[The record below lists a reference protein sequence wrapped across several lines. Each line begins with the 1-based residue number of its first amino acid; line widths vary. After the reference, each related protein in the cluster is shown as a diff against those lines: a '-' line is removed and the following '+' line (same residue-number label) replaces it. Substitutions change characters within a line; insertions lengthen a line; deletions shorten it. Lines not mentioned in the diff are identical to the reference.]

1 MEAIHRLA
9 HWLISCWLLGQDEGN
24 EIKRIPI
31 SHGIL
36 AHALHDLKLKNVL
49 PDWAKDELTFV
60 EGRTGLVCLELHDIL
75 AWAQRAAIT
84 RAPNPTYSYTEVIVD
99 RDFAER
105 RLEKLG
111 VDPARAREVGSLLY
125 KSVRSI
131 EQEIKRQTVAHTPN
145 SIA

>member
-9 HWLISCWLLGQDEGN
+9 HWLISCWLLGQEPGK

-36 AHALHDLKLKNVL
+36 ANALRELKSKNYL
-49 PDWAKDELTFV
+49 PDWAKEELTFV

-111 VDPARAREVGSLLY
+111 VDPVRAREVGSLLY
-125 KSVRSI
+125 KSVRSM
-131 EQEIKRQTVAHTPN
+131 EQEIKHDIMGYTPN
-145 SIA
+145 PIG